1 MTEYE
6 KIIILQISKIITA
19 GCWRSVKRAGFF
31 GPCSIREK
39 CAVGSGCSDPR
50 DRTYR
55 DSFDAQSGDCSFGSL
70 TCRES
75 CRNREGVCCFMA
87 VKRLEEQ

>member
-39 CAVGSGCSDPR
+39 CAVGSGCSDPGIGHIGIHLMH
-50 DRTYR
+50 
-55 DSFDAQSGDCSFGSL
+55 S
-70 TCRES
+70 REI
-75 CRNREGVCCFMA
+75 A
-87 VKRLEEQ
+87 VSDL